1 MKIDEYFDKML
12 PSKNKSCKKVSK
24 ETREIDKLSEIEIC
38 DEIIKNNFKIS
49 KHKKVDEEEIIN
61 YRSELMKDVR
71 RKQNN

>member
-12 PSKNKSCKKVSK
+12 PNKNKSRKKVLK

-38 DEIIKNNFKIS
+38 NEIIKNNFKIS

-61 YRSELMKDVR
+61 YRNELIKDVR
-71 RKQNN
+71 KQDN